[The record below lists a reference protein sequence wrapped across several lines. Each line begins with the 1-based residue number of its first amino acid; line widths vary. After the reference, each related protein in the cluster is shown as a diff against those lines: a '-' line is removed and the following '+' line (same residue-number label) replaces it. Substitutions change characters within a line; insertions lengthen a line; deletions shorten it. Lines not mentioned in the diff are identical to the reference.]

1 MMRKRTNFGFE
12 IFNLR
17 KSRHIDKIGAM
28 KLQLSPSALKVA
40 QSRYLLRNE
49 EGQIYETPEAM
60 LKRVAV
66 AVAKA
71 EAHFGD
77 EKQVK
82 FWSDKFEDLLLKL
95 DFLPNSPTLMNAGTP
110 QAQLSACFVLPIKD
124 SLSSIFDTLKLTA
137 TVQQSGGGTGFSFSK
152 LRPKGEKVS
161 NLAGTASG
169 PVSFMKIFD
178 CATENIKQGGKRR
191 GANMGILRI
200 DHPDI
205 LDFIHAKR
213 EGGFENFNLSIAVT
227 DDFMMAL
234 HKEEPFHLIN
244 PLNQKTVNEISAKE
258 IFNEIVKGAW
268 ETGDPGLVFIDT
280 IQRENPT
287 PLIGEIE
294 ATNPCGEVP
303 LLPYEA
309 CNLGSINL
317 SHMVSHTSRPEI
329 LWEKLKKTIQVAVR
343 FLDNVIEIN
352 AFPDEKITEQVRGNR
367 KIGLG
372 VMGFHEMLIQLGIP
386 YNSEKAVTC
395 ASQLMKFV
403 QDAAQE
409 TSES

>member
-1 MMRKRTNFGFE
+1 MRKRTNFGFE

-152 LRPKGEKVS
+152 LRPKGEKV
-161 NLAGTASG
+161 
-169 PVSFMKIFD
+169 F
-178 CATENIKQGGKRR
+178 
-191 GANMGILRI
+191 
-200 DHPDI
+200 
-205 LDFIHAKR
+205 
-213 EGGFENFNLSIAVT
+213 
-227 DDFMMAL
+227 
-234 HKEEPFHLIN
+234 
-244 PLNQKTVNEISAKE
+244 
-258 IFNEIVKGAW
+258 
-268 ETGDPGLVFIDT
+268 
-280 IQRENPT
+280 
-287 PLIGEIE
+287 
-294 ATNPCGEVP
+294 
-303 LLPYEA
+303 
-309 CNLGSINL
+309 
-317 SHMVSHTSRPEI
+317 
-329 LWEKLKKTIQVAVR
+329 
-343 FLDNVIEIN
+343 
-352 AFPDEKITEQVRGNR
+352 
-367 KIGLG
+367 
-372 VMGFHEMLIQLGIP
+372 
-386 YNSEKAVTC
+386 
-395 ASQLMKFV
+395 
-403 QDAAQE
+403 
-409 TSES
+409 